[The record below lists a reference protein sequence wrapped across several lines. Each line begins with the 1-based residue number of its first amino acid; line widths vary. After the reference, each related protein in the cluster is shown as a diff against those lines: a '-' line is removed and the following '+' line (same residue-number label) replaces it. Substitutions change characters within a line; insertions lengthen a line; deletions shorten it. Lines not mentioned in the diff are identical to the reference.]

1 MINLKEKIQNQEV
14 VIGTWNT
21 IGSSNITKIV
31 ASAGFDFQIIDL
43 EHGPFVIEDIH
54 NHVASSSYFECP
66 CLVRIPRNSDWMALQ
81 VLDQGA
87 NGIIVPQI
95 SNKNDAEKFVKNSK
109 YYPLGNRGFS
119 PFTFAGSYNNEPGYV
134 DQKNKTL
141 INDIIIESLEGI
153 NNIDQILEI
162 NHIDVVYL
170 GAFDLSKELAI
181 PGDIYNK
188 KLVDLIKKCVVKINA
203 SKRIAGSFVPH
214 NIDEVKFCLDMGL
227 KFITYSLDSHRLRSS
242 FLNDLE
248 LIRKL

>member
-1 MINLKEKIQNQEV
+1 MINLKEKIKNKEV

-21 IGSSNITKIV
+21 IGSSKVTKII

-43 EHGPFVIEDIH
+43 EHGPFVIGDIH
-54 NHVASSSYFECP
+54 DHVASSSFYKCP
-66 CLVRIPRNSDWMALQ
+66 CFVRIPKNSDWMALQ

-95 SNKNDAEKFVKNSK
+95 SNKSDAETFVKNTK
-109 YYPLGNRGFS
+109 YYPLGKRGFS
-119 PFTFAGSYNNEPGYV
+119 PFTFAGGYNNNPEYV
-134 DQKNKTL
+134 EEINKKL
-141 INDIIIESLEGI
+141 INVIIIESLDGI

-162 NHIDVVYL
+162 EHIDVIYL
-170 GAFDLSKELAI
+170 GAFDLSKELGI

-188 KLVDLIKKCVVKINA
+188 KLVDLINKCVDKINA
-203 SKRIAGSFVPH
+203 TKRIAGSFVPQ
-214 NIDEVKFCLDMGL
+214 NIDEVKFCIDMGI

-242 FLNDLE
+242 FFDDLE